1 MIHWALGFC
10 TSTAQPLEIKKIVK
24 RALIFALEKRECNEE
39 TKCKWFGFKS
49 SIDKSGELTC
59 FSNKRPN
66 SCHCQYQTW
75 LNVGD
80 RVPALHKSPAR
91 TTLDTFHLINGPLP
105 PRYCQN
111 TRVIKSN
118 NFKSKVHFFELRSL
132 VSYLTNNKTC
142 SKSREL
148 IYLQIL
154 YWFCLVSIDER
165 LIQSLIIDIKGHV

>member
-1 MIHWALGFC
+1 MANGKFFCINTWRANGLIHWALGFC
-10 TSTAQPLEIKKIVK
+10 TSTAQALEIKKIVK
-24 RALIFALEKRECNEE
+24 KALIFALEKRECNEE

-66 SCHCQYQTW
+66 SCHCQYLTW

-118 NFKSKVHFFELRSL
+118 NFKS
-132 VSYLTNNKTC
+132 
-142 SKSREL
+142 
-148 IYLQIL
+148 
-154 YWFCLVSIDER
+154 
-165 LIQSLIIDIKGHV
+165 